1 MTAPTQAPVNVE
13 DAAITRTALDYI
25 EGWYDGDAARMER
38 SLHPQ
43 LAKRLVEQNVS
54 SSLSAKPGDRLH
66 EMSALRL
73 VQSTRHDP
81 TPAQER
87 RTEVTILD
95 RFENA
100 ASVRVDFMEWVDFI
114 HMAKWN
120 GQWVIVNVL
129 WELRPNGQTV

>member
-1 MTAPTQAPVNVE
+1 MPRAEKDGDAE
-13 DAAITRTALDYI
+13 EAAIRRTALDYL

-43 LAKRLVEQNVS
+43 LAKRIVEHN
-54 SSLSAKPGDRLH
+54 APGSFGRPPSDRLS

-73 VQSTRHDP
+73 VQNTRHEP
-81 TPAQER
+81 VPPEER
-87 RTEVTILD
+87 RSEVTILD

-100 ASVRVDFMEWVDFI
+100 ASVRVDFKDWVDFA
-114 HMAKWN
+114 HVTKWN

-129 WELRPNGQTV
+129 WALREE